1 MGASLSTTSG
11 WAIASPH
18 DLATQAS
25 VRAFEAGGNAID
37 AALAAAAVLTVV
49 YPHNCALGGDLFALV
64 RDGAG
69 ATVSVNGSGP
79 AARATDPDALR
90 RLGATMPADGPA
102 TVTVPG
108 LVAGWQ
114 RIHEVGARLSWRD
127 ALAGARALAYDGAP
141 VADSLA
147 AAIAEAGVLEDPGM
161 AAVLAPDGVPLKAGE
176 RLRQPA
182 LGATL
187 GRLADGGAREFY
199 EGDVAARL
207 LAGLRGRGSLLD
219 RDDLGGFHAS
229 VEPALRLDRQ
239 GTAVLTSPPNSSGV
253 VLLQALAVLDA
264 TGLSDP
270 LGVDAGTL
278 AEIFRA
284 VGEDRDRMLGDPR
297 DSDVAAEAWI
307 GGSRV
312 QAIARRVLA
321 EAREPGAA
329 PAVPPPGGDTVAVV
343 AADGSGCAV
352 SLIQSL
358 FHPFGA
364 GILEP
369 VTGVLVHNRGSMF
382 SLTPG
387 HPNETRPGRRPSH
400 TLTPVLVERDGRLQG
415 ALGTMGGRVQAQ
427 ILVHVLVRLLAGDRP
442 QQAVDAPRWIAGP
455 LAPGEGDDVVR
466 IEAGTAEAT
475 RSSLARS
482 GLRPHLVPRHNRR
495 LGHAQA
501 VWVEDGC
508 LHAGSDR
515 RADGRAATSHGGPG
529 A

>member
-1 MGASLSTTSG
+1 MPESLVRTDE

-18 DLATQAS
+18 DLATRAG
-25 VRAFEAGGNAID
+25 VRVFDAGGNAID

-64 RDGAG
+64 RDGDG
-69 ATVSVNGSGP
+69 ATASVNGSGP

-90 RLGATMPADGPA
+90 RGGAVMPTAGAA

-114 RIHEVGARLSWRD
+114 RIHEIGARLSWSD
-127 ALAGARALAYDGAP
+127 ALADARELAHDGAP

-147 AAIAEAGVLEDPGM
+147 AAIAEADVLEDPGM
-161 AAVLAPDGVPLKAGE
+161 AAVLAPDGVPLKAGAL
-176 RLRQPA
+176 LRQPA
-182 LGATL
+182 LGDTL

-207 LAGLRGRGSLLD
+207 LAGLLARGSLLD
-219 RDDLGGFHAS
+219 RDDLGRFHAS
-229 VEPALRLDRQ
+229 LEPAWRLDRH
-239 GTAVLTSPPNSSGV
+239 GLTVLTSPPNSSGV

-264 TGLSDP
+264 MGLSDP
-270 LGVDAGTL
+270 LGVDAGAL
-278 AEIFRA
+278 AEIFRV

-297 DSDVAAEAWI
+297 DCDVSAEAWL

-312 QAIARRVLA
+312 ETIARRALA
-321 EAREPGAA
+321 RAHEPS
-329 PAVPPPGGDTVAVV
+329 AVSAGPPPRGDTVAVV
-343 AADGSGCAV
+343 AADGSGRAV

-369 VTGVLVHNRGSMF
+369 ATGVLVHNRGSMF

-387 HPNETRPGRRPSH
+387 HPNEIRPGRRPAH
-400 TLTPVLVERDGRLQG
+400 TLTPVLVEQDGRLRG

-427 ILVHVLVRLLAGDRP
+427 ILVQVLLRLIAGDRP

-455 LAPGEGDDVVR
+455 LGPGEGDDVVR
-466 IEAGTAEAT
+466 IEAGTADAT
-475 RSSLARS
+475 RSSLDRS
-482 GLRPHLVPRHNRR
+482 GWRPYPVSRRNRR

-501 VWVEDGC
+501 VWVEGS
-508 LHAGSDR
+508 LHAGSNR
-515 RADGRAATSHGGPG
+515 RADGRAATSHELLR